1 MKEASVFGS
10 DLGLRAGE
18 WPRVLRVEHGF
29 SLLPETYQ
37 GKMFMK
43 GQPRFESGELVSVL
57 YSWTDLKLEVW
68 ND

>member
-1 MKEASVFGS
+1 MKQESVFGS

-18 WPRVLRVEHGF
+18 WPLIIRVEHDMTLVDEEF
-29 SLLPETYQ
+29 R

-43 GQPRFESGELVSVL
+43 VGPKYGREELESVL
-57 YSWTDLKLEVW
+57 YSWNDLELEVW